1 VKYHGETHLNKEY
14 ALEKW
19 KTEMKNRSCWG
30 FGTSGGDGQME
41 RAQVNKVD
49 VFYIL
54 LWKSMKLDEITLSR
68 GKTVSENNEG
78 DEANQGTL

>member
-1 VKYHGETHLNKEY
+1 
-14 ALEKW
+14 
-19 KTEMKNRSCWG
+19 
-30 FGTSGGDGQME
+30 ME